1 MRRAR
6 FLTIGLATAALAE
19 KDPCTTQTFSL
30 AQTTAKSGPA
40 RADFS
45 GSFLNG

>member
-1 MRRAR
+1 MH
-6 FLTIGLATAALAE
+6 
-19 KDPCTTQTFSL
+19 DPNFPL